1 MNTQPGWYDDG
12 SGRQR
17 WWDGQQWTEHFEQ
30 IQTVTV
36 DSTIPSKP
44 ILGYIG
50 LGLALLGTIFACTLN
65 PVLFLIGF
73 ILLFAGFVVSII
85 GLFKKNTAKWTSI
98 VGMILSFIGAGIGI
112 FVLMIGLAVSTLSDG
127 EIPTSPDA
135 PSVTEP
141 GDVNA
146 SPEETD
152 SSNTDRPSPDVIA
165 TEFQKLAA
173 AGGVDNYEE
182 LPSFYPCIGEEL
194 YNSTVSD
201 ETLWTIIQGGDPPES
216 EYDDTAEILQNAIFT
231 CDPEGV
237 GAWG

>member
-17 WWDGQQWTEHFEQ
+17 WWDGQQWTAHYNN
-30 IQTVTV
+30 QTGIMT
-36 DSTIPSKP
+36 DTPKTQP
-44 ILGYIG
+44 ILGYVG

-73 ILLFAGFVVSII
+73 ILLFAGFVVSLV
-85 GLFKKNTAKWTSI
+85 GLFKKNSTKWPSI

-112 FVLMIGLAVSTLSDG
+112 FVLIVGLAASTLSG
-127 EIPTSPDA
+127 SGTSTSPDS

-152 SSNTDRPSPDVIA
+152 EDSADRPSPEIIA
-165 TEFQKLAA
+165 TEFKKLAV
-173 AGGVDNYEE
+173 AGGVDNYDA
-182 LPSFYPCIGEEL
+182 LPTFYPCIGDEL
-194 YNSTVSD
+194 YNSSISD

-216 EYDDTAEILQNAIFT
+216 EYDDTAKLLQDAIFT
-231 CDPEGV
+231 CDPDGV